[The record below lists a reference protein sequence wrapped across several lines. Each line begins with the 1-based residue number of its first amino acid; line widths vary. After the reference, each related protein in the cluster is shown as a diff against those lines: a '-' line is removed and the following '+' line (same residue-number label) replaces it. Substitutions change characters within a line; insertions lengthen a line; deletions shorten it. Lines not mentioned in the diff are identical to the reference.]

1 MDIVRLGFFYGC
13 EQGFSRF
20 LVVLRYKFPFFSLIY
35 FTLTCIELERA
46 FIESV
51 NYPFVCFLT
60 NFSSQSEE
68 THFIRAR
75 DPRLRQISVAAP
87 GFLLFGPIPGETLVT
102 AAIPDGIPKKSE
114 ASQASHS
121 STTEDSSDS
130 EDGFEAFGQ
139 DSSIEDLTLDPVPQP
154 SEAQDEMGI
163 QRKARSSLLELIES
177 QPGRADPPKTAQVKP
192 PSLPPVVPPPTQ
204 ALGLHPAELK
214 RKRESKGKEPMEVG
228 RVMPAQEDESQKMSK
243 HPRTGHKEMERR
255 SSPSTAPEAPYVFI
269 LLLLLFFS
277 QAVQASFRT
286 EEMVNYC
293 HRQMKEEEAKRHDA
307 DDRLKAAEESLQDTK
322 RKLTEEERGKK
333 SATAALENAERQ
345 AEMLA
350 LQKKLAEA
358 EAAREEAEK
367 ARDQAEQEGYDV
379 GVAET
384 EEALRAEVSGVCRT
398 YCRQVWLEALN
409 QAGVEASSTL
419 RKAKSVYYPAAIR
432 PSLPSLLRT
441 GPVPVKA
448 EAGEVKAAKA
458 SAPSE
463 EGSEPER
470 VIESGPSMKASDPPI
485 VIPDDIIEKDA
496 GKGLELVLVSHP
508 LPAPNE
514 QVGKEQEASD
524 AAGAQVDPPPP
535 KEKIVIKKKQDL
547 V

>member
-1 MDIVRLGFFYGC
+1 MNHPRTSHSPRLGPVDALHELSVSDLSCPPGELFDFPECAPDDVSLEARVRLMLTASCLLTFY
-13 EQGFSRF
+13 
-20 LVVLRYKFPFFSLIY
+20 
-35 FTLTCIELERA
+35 
-46 FIESV
+46 
-51 NYPFVCFLT
+51 
-60 NFSSQSEE
+60 
-68 THFIRAR
+68 
-75 DPRLRQISVAAP
+75 AAP
-87 GFLLFGPIPGETLVT
+87 GFLLPGPIPGETLVT

-121 STTEDSSDS
+121 STTEDNSDS

-177 QPGRADPPKTAQVKP
+177 QPGRADPPKTAQAKP

-214 RKRESKGKEPMEVG
+214 RKRESKGKEPME
-228 RVMPAQEDESQKMSK
+228 
-243 HPRTGHKEMERR
+243 
-255 SSPSTAPEAPYVFI
+255 
-269 LLLLLFFS
+269 
-277 QAVQASFRT
+277 AVQASFRT

-345 AEMLA
+345 AESQRLLLRRAEDDLAASKAQVLA

-384 EEALRAEVSGVCRT
+384 EEALRAVVSGVCRT

-409 QAGVEASSTL
+409 QAGVEASSAL
-419 RKAKSVYYPAAIR
+419 RKAESVYYPAAIR
-432 PSLPSLLRT
+432 PSLPSLLQT

-448 EAGEVKAAKA
+448 EAGEVKATKA